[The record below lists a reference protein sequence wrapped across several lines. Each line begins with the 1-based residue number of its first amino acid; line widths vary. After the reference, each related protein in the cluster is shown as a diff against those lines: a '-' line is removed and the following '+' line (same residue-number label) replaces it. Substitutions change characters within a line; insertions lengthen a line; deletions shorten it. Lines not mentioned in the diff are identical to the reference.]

1 MGAATAASV
10 ATVVTDLD
18 GVDAALEGQITEYT
32 RKKETDEAH
41 AGPPRE
47 TSGRAAGAGIVGAGS
62 VLVRVFGAVVKV
74 PLDAAHARRIVQG
87 RLG

>member
-1 MGAATAASV
+1 M
-10 ATVVTDLD
+10 ATVVTNLD

-32 RKKETDEAH
+32 RKKKTDDAH

-47 TSGRAAGAGIVGAGS
+47 TSGRTAGAGIVGARS
-62 VLVRVFGAVVKV
+62 VLVRVFGAMVKG
-74 PLDAAHARRIVQG
+74 PLDAPHARRVVQG